1 MNALEAREL
10 GFSYGKRL
18 VFENI
23 SFDLR
28 AGELLALLGPNGSGK
43 TTLFRCVLGLSRRY
57 QGRVLI
63 NGEDIRGKKPAELAR
78 LMAYVPQKIHPVF
91 NYSALDMVLMGVTAG
106 GRGWTMPG
114 QRHTERALLALE
126 TAGIPDLA
134 DRDFRELSGG
144 EQQLVLIARALAQDA
159 AILIMDEPTA
169 NLDYGNQLR
178 LLHTIR
184 ALSRTSRSVFLSSH
198 NPDHVSQFAD
208 RVLALHNR
216 EIAALGTPAE
226 VLDEALIEKLYGSK
240 ALGEVKSHS

>member
-43 TTLFRCVLGLSRRY
+43 TTLFRCVLGLARRY

-114 QRHTERALLALE
+114 QRHIESALSALE

-159 AILIMDEPTA
+159 YAGVDLEQA
-169 NLDYGNQLR
+169 LAAAV
-178 LLHTIR
+178 R
-184 ALSRTSRSVFLSSH
+184 ALPMRQRAVVVLRYFEDLSV
-198 NPDHVSQFAD
+198 VETAD
-208 RVLALHNR
+208 
-216 EIAALGTPAE
+216 ALGCSEGTVKSQSA
-226 VLDEALIEKLYGSK
+226 K
-240 ALGEVKSHS
+240 ALRTLRGLLPAAVAAEGGEPRG